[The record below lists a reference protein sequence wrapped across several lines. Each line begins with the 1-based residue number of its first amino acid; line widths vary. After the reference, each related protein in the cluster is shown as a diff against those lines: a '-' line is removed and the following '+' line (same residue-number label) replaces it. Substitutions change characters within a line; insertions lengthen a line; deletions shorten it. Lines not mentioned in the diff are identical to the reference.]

1 MNSELKENL
10 IRRKRQEYIET
21 CLIYDSLI
29 ENPTKNMNDSE
40 MKIFKQISV
49 DVPRTMPEYRLF
61 SIVKI
66 RKMMLRL
73 LYVWSMRHPASGY
86 VQGFN
91 DLCTPFFVIFLS
103 QIRNSNDIESTL
115 DLSEETLMDIGEDIL
130 MLVEAD
136 SYWCFTKMMDRIQ
149 TNYTHNQPGLTIMI
163 KKMEEI
169 IKLVDIDLYKRLE
182 LFEVTFMQFSF
193 RWMNCYLMREFPL
206 KLIIRIWD
214 TYFSEDDAFNS
225 FHLYVCA
232 CLLLNFSEKI
242 KKMTEFQEIMMF
254 LQNLPMSSW
263 TLEEIEVLLA
273 KAYQIQ
279 TMYGLKI
286 KYKN

>member
-1 MNSELKENL
+1 M
-10 IRRKRQEYIET
+10 ET

-29 ENPTKNMNDSE
+29 ENPSKNMNDTE

-49 DVPRTMPEYRLF
+49 DVPRTMPEYNLF
-61 SIVKI
+61 SLQKL
-66 RKMMLRL
+66 RDMMLRL
-73 LYVWSMRHPASGY
+73 LYVWSIRHPASGY
-86 VQGFN
+86 VQGLN
-91 DLCTPFFVIFLS
+91 DLCTPFFVIFLTHL
-103 QIRNSNDIESTL
+103 RNAPDIESTL
-115 DLSEETLMDIGEDIL
+115 DLSEEGLLDLGEEVL

-149 TNYTHNQPGLTIMI
+149 TNYTHNQPGLTKMMH
-163 KKMEEI
+163 KMEEI
-169 IKLVDIDLYKRLE
+169 IKLVDFDLYMRLE
-182 LFEVTFMQFSF
+182 HFEITFMQFSF

-206 KLIIRIWD
+206 KLIVRIWD

-254 LQNLPMSSW
+254 LQNLPMSNW
-263 TLEEIEVLLA
+263 TLQEIEVLLA

-279 TMYGLKI
+279 MMYSVKI
-286 KYKN
+286 KDKK